1 MIQTQA
7 ERFRY
12 MTGNVS
18 TKRLDDTF
26 HEHLEIICACL
37 KDDWT
42 AAAEKMT
49 YHLEQSKRSTFELI
63 FNNLS
68 SQDLTLSLG

>member
-26 HEHLEIICACL
+26 QEHLEIICACL

-42 AAAEKMT
+42 AAAEK
-49 YHLEQSKRSTFELI
+49 
-63 FNNLS
+63 
-68 SQDLTLSLG
+68 